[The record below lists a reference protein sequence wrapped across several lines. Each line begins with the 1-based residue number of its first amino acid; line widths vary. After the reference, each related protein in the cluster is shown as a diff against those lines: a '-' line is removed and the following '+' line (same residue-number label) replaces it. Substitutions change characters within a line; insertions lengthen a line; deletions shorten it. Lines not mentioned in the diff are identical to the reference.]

1 MLHPTYEE
9 FRERVRRVV
18 AHTPAAALPR
28 AFPYYFNSAEPLP
41 APEPEYAW
49 EADQLPHVLATY
61 KVKNVSDLRAHQD
74 EIVHLINWVLNY
86 YNSYVR
92 LRPSRIKGAG
102 YGVFAVSRVSVDS
115 GNVCTFGGII
125 MTNNVYAA
133 NAMEGGNEYVID
145 LADEMIMDGRT
156 SFELWQVGRWC
167 NGQPGK
173 GWITD
178 TPPNCVISVPKGASV
193 LVHAKP
199 IVDIDAGDEIY
210 VDYGAK
216 YPWHK
221 LGYKRIFDL
230 SSSPPPSLHA
240 SPKNKRRSG
249 ILMRRFQQDTIE
261 SKCVKCGAQA
271 QAVCMGCE
279 RMYYCGNT
287 CAKEHWET
295 THFANCK

>member
-28 AFPYYFNSAEPLP
+28 AFPYFFNSADPLP
-41 APEPEYAW
+41 EPEPEYAW

-61 KVKNVSDLRAHQD
+61 KVKNVSDLRNHQD
-74 EIVHLINWVLNY
+74 EIVHLINWVLSY

-92 LRPSRIKGAG
+92 LRPSRIAGAG
-102 YGVFAVSRVSVDS
+102 YGVFAVSRISADS
-115 GNVCTFGGII
+115 DNVCTFGGII
-125 MTNNVYAA
+125 MTSNVYAA
-133 NAMEGGNEYVID
+133 NDMDCGGSEYVIN
-145 LADEMIMDGRT
+145 LAGDTVMDGRT
-156 SFELWQVGRWC
+156 AFELWQVGRWC

-178 TPPNCVISVPKGASV
+178 TPPNCVIAVPKEANV

-216 YPWHK
+216 YPWNK
-221 LGYKRIFDL
+221 LGYKRIFDP
-230 SSSPPPSLHA
+230 SSPNH
-240 SPKNKRRSG
+240 KRRSG
-249 ILMRRFQQDTIE
+249 ILMRRFQQSDTIE

-279 RMYYCGNT
+279 RMYYCGNA
-287 CAKEHWET
+287 CAKEHWES